1 MSQVQQTEPAIEV
14 LVPLEGESG
23 QIEGRSPWQ
32 LFWVRFR
39 RDKVAVGAGIAVIA
53 LITLALIAP
62 LLAQFVIHRGPGDI
76 NQDYTNDI
84 ALPLYGPSKIAWFGV
99 DTLGRDVFIRTLYG
113 ARTSLKV
120 TFIGTGAAMVIG
132 IALGLL
138 AGYVGGK
145 VDTFIS
151 RTIDIVL
158 SLPLLLMAI
167 GISVSCTA
175 VLTGCLGGVLKQGWF
190 LPTFLIMLFS
200 WPYVAR
206 IVRGQTLSLR
216 EREFVEAARATGYG
230 TTHIMFREILP
241 NMVASIIVVATLL
254 IPQNIL
260 FEAALTFLG
269 VGIPP
274 EVPSWGGMI
283 AQAAGG
289 SLYRVAWW
297 MLFFPGLF
305 LVVTTLSFNLLGD
318 GLRDSLD
325 PRAGR

>member
-1 MSQVQQTEPAIEV
+1 MEV
-14 LVPLEGESG
+14 LVPLEGESER
-23 QIEGRSPWQ
+23 IEGRTPWQ
-32 LFWVRFR
+32 LFWTRFR
-39 RDKVAVGAGIAVIA
+39 RDKVAVGAGLAVLAIIA
-53 LITLALIAP
+53 LALIAP
-62 LLAQFVIHRGPGDI
+62 LLAHYVVHRGPADI

-84 ALPLYGPSKIAWFGV
+84 AVPLYGPSKFAWFGV
-99 DTLGRDVFIRTLYG
+99 DTLGRDVFLRTLYG

-120 TFIGTGAAMVIG
+120 AFIGTGSALVIG
-132 IALGLL
+132 IALGLI

-158 SLPLLLMAI
+158 SLPLLLIAI
-167 GISVSCTA
+167 GVSVSCTA
-175 VLTGCLGGVLKQGWF
+175 VLTGCLGGILKQGWF
-190 LPTFLIMLFS
+190 LPTFIIMLFS

-230 TTHIMFREILP
+230 NAHIMFREILP

-260 FEAALTFLG
+260 FEAALSFLG

-274 EVPSWGGMI
+274 DVPSWGGMI
-283 AQAAGG
+283 SQAAGG
-289 SLYRVAWW
+289 SLYRIAWW
-297 MLFFPGLF
+297 MLFFPGMF
-305 LVVTTLSFNLLGD
+305 LVATTLSFNLLGD
-318 GLRDSLD
+318 GLRDALD